1 MHLYAGSGKYEAL
14 LTSHLHHDHVLQVQF
29 KPQAG
34 SHRIHQQVNLCM
46 PIEKLCYKRTSKALC
61 SGRTPPTCACTGS
74 SAVAAAFI
82 TRHTA
87 NELSNGSDFCEDL
100 YVMSADGLLM
110 R

>member
-1 MHLYAGSGKYEAL
+1 MTTYSKSNSSHKLAVAGFISKL
-14 LTSHLHHDHVLQVQF
+14 
-29 KPQAG
+29 K
-34 SHRIHQQVNLCM
+34 NMCM